1 MSAGVPETAHNSP
14 TVEEANVPTGKH
26 NHNARPLAPVGIDA
40 AHQEQIQPSAATGE
54 TVQQEPLL
62 PTVIPTPKSP
72 HTPSTPPGRRKEPG
86 MLSSWWWWEIG
97 GVIITLASLFTTIAV
112 LAVLDNRPI
121 DDWNRNIQ
129 PSALLSTLT
138 TVGKMGLALVV
149 ASCVSQLK
157 WSHFRTPNSLSHL
170 DVFDEVSRGGPW
182 GVAEM
187 FIKTRRHLLKRGPNF
202 MVGLLGLI
210 TIGAFAIDPMIQQI
224 LDTPQREIALHN
236 VTASMMSNRK
246 YTSLAV
252 NDRNTFE
259 NHNNPQGKLLE
270 ST

>member
-1 MSAGVPETAHNSP
+1 MAHRSP
-14 TVEEANVPTGKH
+14 TIEATSVPTGTPHH
-26 NHNARPLAPVGIDA
+26 NVRPQVPVETDA
-40 AHQEQIQPSAATGE
+40 AHQEPSQPSAPTGE
-54 TVQQEPLL
+54 TIQQEPLL
-62 PTVIPTPKSP
+62 PTLDPTPTST
-72 HTPSTPPGRRKEPG
+72 HTPSTPHERKKESI

-97 GVIITLASLFTTIAV
+97 GAVITLASLFTTIAV

-138 TVGKMGLALVV
+138 TIGKMGLALVV

-157 WSHFRTPNSLSHL
+157 WSHFQTPNPLSHL

-224 LDTPQREIALHN
+224 LDTPQKEIALHN
-236 VTASMMSNRK
+236 VTASMMSNRR
-246 YTSLAV
+246 YTSFAV
-252 NDRNTFE
+252 DDRNTFE
-259 NHNNPQGKLLE
+259 QHNNPQGKLPK